1 MDLELTAFLLVI
13 TLYFQTKSARINTT
27 IENCPPNYTFSNS
40 LLNALRHC
48 LRSTSMKAHRRSDR
62 LGTEPVFSLLVKLS
76 IPGVL
81 GMATQAL
88 YNVVDSIYIGHVSKE
103 ALSALSLAFPL
114 QMVLIA
120 LAVGTG
126 VGATSLI
133 SRTLGSGDRKKAGI
147 IADHVVLIAL
157 ILGVSVALVGMF
169 FSHQLISMFTKEEQ
183 LIQMGGDYIRIIMVG
198 SIAMFVPMLF
208 NGILRGEGN
217 TFIPMLTM
225 MIGAI
230 LNITFDP
237 FLIFGIG
244 FFPEMGVKGA
254 ALATVLSRIISGTFV
269 ILILFSDKN
278 EIKMNPK
285 TFRFSFKIIRE
296 IYRIG
301 LPAMAM
307 QLLASVMLA
316 GGNLI
321 IGRHNLTA
329 IAVFGIF
336 FRLQSFIFM
345 PVFGLGQGVMP
356 LTGYNYGNHNPERM
370 KKTARIGIATAFC
383 FTFIGFLIFQS
394 FPRQLITMFNSN
406 PELVEIGVTAMRRI
420 SIGFLFVGPSIM
432 SANIFQAIGR
442 GTPSLVIGILRT
454 IVVLLPI
461 MYILGELYGLNSL
474 WYAFPI
480 SEAATFILAFSW
492 LTKVLREIF
501 HSMERSMEQ
510 QS

>member
-1 MDLELTAFLLVI
+1 M
-13 TLYFQTKSARINTT
+13 Q
-27 IENCPPNYTFSNS
+27 
-40 LLNALRHC
+40 
-48 LRSTSMKAHRRSDR
+48 AHRSSNR

-76 IPGVL
+76 IPGVI

-133 SRTLGSGDRKKAGI
+133 SRTLGSGDHQKAGI
-147 IADHVVLIAL
+147 IADHVVLIAA
-157 ILGVSVALVGMF
+157 ILGAAVALIGWL
-169 FSHQLISMFTKEEQ
+169 FSHNLISLFTHDPL
-183 LIQMGGDYIRIIMVG
+183 LIKMGGDYIRIIMVG
-198 SIAMFVPMLF
+198 SIALFVPMLF

-230 LNITFDP
+230 LNITIDP
-237 FLIFGIG
+237 LLIFGIWI
-244 FFPEMGVKGA
+244 FPEMGVEGA

-296 IYRIG
+296 IYRVG

-321 IGRHNLTA
+321 IGRHSITA

-356 LTGYNYGNHNPERM
+356 LIGYNYGNRNPDRM
-370 KKTARIGIATAFC
+370 KQTARIGITTAFC

-394 FPRQLITMFNSN
+394 IPRQLITMFNSD
-406 PELVEIGVTAMRRI
+406 PELVRIGVTAMRRI

-442 GTPSLVIGILRT
+442 GSPSLLIGILRT
-454 IVVLLPI
+454 IGILLPS
-461 MYILGELYGLNSL
+461 MYILGELFGLSAL
-474 WYAFPI
+474 WFAFPLAEVI
-480 SEAATFILAFSW
+480 TFSLAFTW
-492 LTKVLREIF
+492 LISVLKQIF
-501 HSMERSMEQ
+501 RTMKQ
-510 QS
+510 

>member
-1 MDLELTAFLLVI
+1 M
-13 TLYFQTKSARINTT
+13 Q
-27 IENCPPNYTFSNS
+27 
-40 LLNALRHC
+40 
-48 LRSTSMKAHRRSDR
+48 AHRSSNR
-62 LGTEPVFSLLVKLS
+62 LGTEPVFPLLVKLS
-76 IPGVL
+76 IPGVI

-103 ALSALSLAFPL
+103 ALSALSLAFPI

-120 LAVGTG
+120 LAVGTS

-133 SRTLGSGDRKKAGI
+133 SRTLGSGDHKKAGI

-157 ILGVSVALVGMF
+157 LLGGTVALAGSL
-169 FSHQLISMFTKEEQ
+169 FSHQLIGIFTSDPM
-183 LIQMGGDYIRIIMVG
+183 LITMGGDYIRIIMVG
-198 SIAMFVPMLF
+198 SIALFVPMLF

-225 MIGAI
+225 MIGAV
-230 LNITFDP
+230 LNITIDP
-237 FLIFGIG
+237 FLIFGIWI
-244 FFPEMGVKGA
+244 FPEMGVKGA

-278 EIKMNPK
+278 EIKMNPR
-285 TFRFSFKIIRE
+285 TFRFSFKIIKE
-296 IYRIG
+296 IYRVG

-321 IGRHNLTA
+321 IGRHSITA

-356 LTGYNYGNHNPERM
+356 LIGYNYGNRTPDRM
-370 KKTARIGIATAFC
+370 KQTARIGIITAFC
-383 FTFIGFLIFQS
+383 FTFTGFLIFQS

-420 SIGFLFVGPSIM
+420 SIGFLFIGPSIM

-442 GTPSLVIGILRT
+442 GTPSLLVGILRT
-454 IVVLLPI
+454 IIVLLPT
-461 MYILGELYGLNSL
+461 MFILGELFGLKAL
-474 WYAFPI
+474 WFAFPI
-480 SEAATFILAFSW
+480 AEIATFSLAITW
-492 LTKVLREIF
+492 LTKVLKEIF
-501 HSMERSMEQ
+501 RTMHAEIDGTPAD
-510 QS
+510 

>member
-1 MDLELTAFLLVI
+1 M
-13 TLYFQTKSARINTT
+13 Q
-27 IENCPPNYTFSNS
+27 
-40 LLNALRHC
+40 
-48 LRSTSMKAHRRSDR
+48 AHRSSNR

-76 IPGVL
+76 IPGVI

-120 LAVGTG
+120 LAVGTSI
-126 VGATSLI
+126 GATSLI
-133 SRTLGSGDRKKAGI
+133 SRTLGSGDHQKAGI
-147 IADHVVLIAL
+147 IADHVVLIAV
-157 ILGVSVALVGMF
+157 ILGSAVALIGLL
-169 FSHQLISMFTKEEQ
+169 FSHQLISLFTHDPL
-183 LIQMGGDYIRIIMVG
+183 LIKMGGDYIRIIMIG
-198 SIAMFVPMLF
+198 SIALFVPMLF

-230 LNITFDP
+230 LNITIDP
-237 FLIFGIG
+237 FLIFGIWI
-244 FFPEMGVKGA
+244 FPEMGVEGA

-296 IYRIG
+296 IYRVG

-321 IGRHNLTA
+321 IGRHNITA

-356 LTGYNYGNHNPERM
+356 LIGYNYGNRNPDRM
-370 KKTARIGIATAFC
+370 KQTARIGITTAFC
-383 FTFIGFLIFQS
+383 FTLIGFLIFQS
-394 FPRQLITMFNSN
+394 IPRQLITMFNSD
-406 PELVEIGVTAMRRI
+406 PELVRIGVTAMRRI

-442 GTPSLVIGILRT
+442 GLPSLFIGILRT
-454 IVVLLPI
+454 IGILLPS
-461 MYILGELYGLNSL
+461 MYILGELFGLSAL
-474 WYAFPI
+474 WFAFPI
-480 SEAATFILAFSW
+480 AEVVTFSLAFVW
-492 LTKVLREIF
+492 LMSVLKQIF
-501 HSMERSMEQ
+501 RSMKQ
-510 QS
+510 

>member
-1 MDLELTAFLLVI
+1 
-13 TLYFQTKSARINTT
+13 
-27 IENCPPNYTFSNS
+27 
-40 LLNALRHC
+40 
-48 LRSTSMKAHRRSDR
+48 MKTHRRSDR

-76 IPGVL
+76 IPGVI

-133 SRTLGSGDRKKAGI
+133 SRTLGSGDHKKAGI
-147 IADHVVLIAL
+147 IADHVVFIAVV
-157 ILGVSVALVGMF
+157 LGSVVALTGML
-169 FSHQLISMFTKEEQ
+169 FSHQLISLFTQDQQ
-183 LIQMGGDYIRIIMVG
+183 LIRMGGDYVRIIMVG
-198 SIAMFVPMLF
+198 SIALFVPMIF

-225 MIGAI
+225 VIGAV

-254 ALATVLSRIISGTFV
+254 ALATVLSRIISGAFV
-269 ILILFSDKN
+269 IRILFSDKN
-278 EIKMNPK
+278 EIKMSPK
-285 TFRFSFKIIRE
+285 SFRFSFDIIKE

-321 IGRHNLTA
+321 IGRHSITA

-356 LTGYNYGNHNPERM
+356 LTGYNFGNRNPERIRR
-370 KKTARIGIATAFC
+370 TITIGISTAFC
-383 FTFIGFLIFQS
+383 FTLIGFAIFQI
-394 FPRQLITMFNSN
+394 FPRRLITMFNSD
-406 PELVEIGVTAMRRI
+406 PELVKIGVTALRRI

-432 SANIFQAIGR
+432 SANIFQAIGK
-442 GTPSLVIGILRT
+442 GAPSLVVGVLRT
-454 IVVLLPI
+454 IVVLLPV
-461 MYILGELYGLNSL
+461 MYILGELFGLAYL

-480 SEAATFILAFSW
+480 SELLTFTLALSW
-492 LTKVLREIF
+492 LTKELKATFRWMDNSAD
-501 HSMERSMEQ
+501 HNGPM
-510 QS
+510 QSGTHTV

>member
-1 MDLELTAFLLVI
+1 M
-13 TLYFQTKSARINTT
+13 Q
-27 IENCPPNYTFSNS
+27 
-40 LLNALRHC
+40 
-48 LRSTSMKAHRRSDR
+48 AHRSSNR

-76 IPGVL
+76 IPGVI

-103 ALSALSLAFPL
+103 ALSALSLAFPI

-133 SRTLGSGDRKKAGI
+133 SRTLGSGDHQKAGI
-147 IADHVVLIAL
+147 IADHVVLIAV
-157 ILGVSVALVGMF
+157 ILGATVALIGWL
-169 FSHQLISMFTKEEQ
+169 FSHNLISLFTRDPL
-183 LIQMGGDYIRIIMVG
+183 LIKMGGDYIRIIMVG

-225 MIGAI
+225 MIGAL
-230 LNITFDP
+230 LNITIDP
-237 FLIFGIG
+237 FLIFGIWI
-244 FFPEMGVKGA
+244 FPEMGVEGA

-285 TFRFSFKIIRE
+285 TFRFSFIIIRE
-296 IYRIG
+296 IYRVG

-321 IGRHNLTA
+321 IGRHSVTA

-356 LTGYNYGNHNPERM
+356 LIGYNYGNRNPNRM
-370 KKTARIGIATAFC
+370 KQTARIGITTAFC
-383 FTFIGFLIFQS
+383 FTLIGFLIFQS
-394 FPRQLITMFNSN
+394 IPRQLITMFNSD
-406 PELVEIGVTAMRRI
+406 PELVRIGVTAMRRI

-442 GTPSLVIGILRT
+442 GLPSLFIGILRT
-454 IVVLLPI
+454 IGILLPS
-461 MYILGELYGLNSL
+461 MYILGELFGLSAL
-474 WYAFPI
+474 WFAFPI
-480 SEAATFILAFSW
+480 AEVVTFSLAFIW
-492 LTKVLREIF
+492 LINVLKQIF
-501 HSMERSMEQ
+501 RSMKQ
-510 QS
+510 

>member
-1 MDLELTAFLLVI
+1 M
-13 TLYFQTKSARINTT
+13 Q
-27 IENCPPNYTFSNS
+27 
-40 LLNALRHC
+40 
-48 LRSTSMKAHRRSDR
+48 AHRSSNR

-76 IPGVL
+76 IPGVI

-133 SRTLGSGDRKKAGI
+133 SRTLGSGDHQKAGI
-147 IADHVVLIAL
+147 IADHVVLIAA
-157 ILGVSVALVGMF
+157 ILGAAVALIGWL
-169 FSHQLISMFTKEEQ
+169 FSHNLISLFTHDPL
-183 LIQMGGDYIRIIMVG
+183 LIKMGGDYIRIIMVG
-198 SIAMFVPMLF
+198 SIALFVPMLF

-230 LNITFDP
+230 LNITIDP
-237 FLIFGIG
+237 LLIFGIWI
-244 FFPEMGVKGA
+244 FPEMGVEGA

-321 IGRHNLTA
+321 IGSHSITA

-356 LTGYNYGNHNPERM
+356 LIGYNYGNRNPDRM
-370 KKTARIGIATAFC
+370 KQTARIGITTAFC

-394 FPRQLITMFNSN
+394 IPRQLITMFNSD
-406 PELVEIGVTAMRRI
+406 PELVRIGVTAMRRI

-442 GTPSLVIGILRT
+442 GSPSLLIGILRT
-454 IVVLLPI
+454 IGILLPS
-461 MYILGELYGLNSL
+461 MYILGELFGLSAL
-474 WYAFPI
+474 WFAFPLAEVI
-480 SEAATFILAFSW
+480 TFSLAFTW
-492 LTKVLREIF
+492 LISVLKQIF
-501 HSMERSMEQ
+501 RSMKQ
-510 QS
+510 

>member
-1 MDLELTAFLLVI
+1 
-13 TLYFQTKSARINTT
+13 
-27 IENCPPNYTFSNS
+27 
-40 LLNALRHC
+40 
-48 LRSTSMKAHRRSDR
+48 
-62 LGTEPVFSLLVKLS
+62 
-76 IPGVL
+76 
-81 GMATQAL
+81 MATQAL

-133 SRTLGSGDRKKAGI
+133 SRTLGSGDHQKAGI
-147 IADHVVLIAL
+147 IADHVVLIAA
-157 ILGVSVALVGMF
+157 ILGAAVALIGWL
-169 FSHQLISMFTKEEQ
+169 FSHNLISLFTHDPL
-183 LIQMGGDYIRIIMVG
+183 LIKMGGDYIRIIMVG
-198 SIAMFVPMLF
+198 SIALFVPMLF

-230 LNITFDP
+230 LNITIDP
-237 FLIFGIG
+237 LLIFGIWI
-244 FFPEMGVKGA
+244 FPEMGVEGA

-296 IYRIG
+296 IYRVG

-321 IGRHNLTA
+321 IGRHSITA

-356 LTGYNYGNHNPERM
+356 LIGYNYGNRNPDRM
-370 KKTARIGIATAFC
+370 KQTARIGITTAFC

-394 FPRQLITMFNSN
+394 IPRQLITMFNSD
-406 PELVEIGVTAMRRI
+406 PELVRIGVTAMRRI

-442 GTPSLVIGILRT
+442 GSPSLLIGILRT
-454 IVVLLPI
+454 IGILLPS
-461 MYILGELYGLNSL
+461 MYILGELFGLSAL
-474 WYAFPI
+474 WFAFPLAEVI
-480 SEAATFILAFSW
+480 TFSLAFTW
-492 LTKVLREIF
+492 LISVLKQIF
-501 HSMERSMEQ
+501 RTMKQ
-510 QS
+510 

>member
-1 MDLELTAFLLVI
+1 M
-13 TLYFQTKSARINTT
+13 Q
-27 IENCPPNYTFSNS
+27 
-40 LLNALRHC
+40 
-48 LRSTSMKAHRRSDR
+48 AHRSSNR

-76 IPGVL
+76 IPGVI

-133 SRTLGSGDRKKAGI
+133 SRTLGSGDHQKAGI
-147 IADHVVLIAL
+147 IADHVVLIAA
-157 ILGVSVALVGMF
+157 ILGAAVALIGWL
-169 FSHQLISMFTKEEQ
+169 FSHNLISLFTHDPL
-183 LIQMGGDYIRIIMVG
+183 LIKMGGDYIRIIMVG
-198 SIAMFVPMLF
+198 SIALFVPMLF

-230 LNITFDP
+230 LNITIDP
-237 FLIFGIG
+237 LLIFGIWI
-244 FFPEMGVKGA
+244 FPEMGVEGA

-285 TFRFSFKIIRE
+285 TFHFSFKVIRE
-296 IYRIG
+296 IYRVG

-321 IGRHNLTA
+321 IGRHSITA

-356 LTGYNYGNHNPERM
+356 LIGYNYGNRNPERM
-370 KKTARIGIATAFC
+370 KHTARIGITTAFC

-394 FPRQLITMFNSN
+394 IPRQLITMFNSD
-406 PELVEIGVTAMRRI
+406 PELVRIGVVAMRRI

-442 GTPSLVIGILRT
+442 GSPSMLIGLLRTIGIL
-454 IVVLLPI
+454 LPS
-461 MYILGELYGLNSL
+461 MYILGEIFGLSAL
-474 WYAFPI
+474 WFAFPLAEVI
-480 SEAATFILAFSW
+480 TFSLAFTW
-492 LTKVLREIF
+492 LISVLKRIF
-501 HSMERSMEQ
+501 RSMKQ
-510 QS
+510 